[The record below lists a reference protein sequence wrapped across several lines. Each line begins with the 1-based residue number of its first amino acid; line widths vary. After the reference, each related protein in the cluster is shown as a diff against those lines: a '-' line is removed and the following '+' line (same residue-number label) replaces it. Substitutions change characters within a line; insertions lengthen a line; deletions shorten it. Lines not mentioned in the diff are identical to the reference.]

1 MVETLE
7 KKLSSQIKINYIH
20 EIMQVNLEKLYV
32 QRVFSRP
39 HNISPL
45 CWASYCVND
54 KRKWMEKFLKLCVA
68 CFVTII

>member
-1 MVETLE
+1 M
-7 KKLSSQIKINYIH
+7 
-20 EIMQVNLEKLYV
+20 MQVNLEKLCV

-39 HNISPL
+39 HNRSPL